1 MASGR
6 GAAYSGRRPSI
17 DNGTKTMQF
26 SAICGHEDVKRSL
39 RQMVTGERLPHA
51 LMLLGPE
58 GSGKLALALAY
69 ACYVLCE
76 ERGEDGACGRC
87 RSCLKSTRFIHPDLH
102 FSFPTVGTNITSDAF
117 LPQWRTA
124 MADNPH
130 LHLNEWLQLI
140 GAENRQGNINK
151 EECLAIIRKLSLKT
165 FEGRYKVLVMWMPEL
180 LGKEGNRLL
189 KIIEEPPE
197 NTLFVLVAEDPEKIL
212 NTILSRC
219 QIVKVSALRDEEVRD
234 GLLRR
239 FPGIGERAQ
248 SIAYLADGNFNTAL
262 HMAAQRENDNAP
274 LFLDWMRRCYK
285 GDGVE
290 LVQWS
295 EQFAGLGR
303 ENQKYFLQYALHFLR
318 EYLVLK
324 MTGADRVR
332 LQEKELT
339 TAGNLTK
346 VIGFEQA
353 EAMAQLLTTCMHAVE
368 RNAHP
373 KVLFL
378 DASIRLHG
386 ILKNKPLVLVDDNTR
401 KHR

>member
-1 MASGR
+1 
-6 GAAYSGRRPSI
+6 
-17 DNGTKTMQF
+17 MQF
-26 SAICGHEDVKRSL
+26 STISGHDDVKQSL
-39 RQMVTGERLPHA
+39 LQMVAGNRQAHA
-51 LMLLGPE
+51 LMLLGPA
-58 GSGKLALALAY
+58 GSGKLALAWAF

-76 ERGEDGACGRC
+76 DRRDDGACGHC
-87 RSCLKSTRFIHPDLH
+87 PSCIKSGRLIHPDLH
-102 FSFPTVGTNITSDAF
+102 FSFPTVGANVTSDAF
-117 LPQWRTA
+117 LPQWRSA
-124 MADNPH
+124 MADNPY

-165 FEGRYKVLVMWMPEL
+165 FEANYKVLLMWMPEL

-197 NTLFVLVAEDPEKIL
+197 NTLFILVAEEAEKIL

-219 QIVKVSALRDEEVRD
+219 QTVKVSALRDEDIRD

-239 FPGIGERAQ
+239 FPDLGAERAQ
-248 SIAYLADGNFNTAL
+248 SIAYLADGNFNAARQLAL
-262 HMAAQRENDNAP
+262 QKEDDNAP

-285 GDGVE
+285 GNGVE

-295 EQFAGLGR
+295 EQFAKRGR

-318 EYLVLK
+318 EYLLLK
-324 MTGADRVR
+324 VTGADRVR
-332 LQEKELT
+332 LQEQELK
-339 TAGNLTK
+339 TAVNLTK

-353 EAMAQLLTTCMHAVE
+353 QAIALLLTECMHAVE
-368 RNAHP
+368 RNANP

-386 ILKNKPLVLVDDNTR
+386 ILKNKQSVLVNDTTQ
-401 KHR
+401 KQS